1 VDFYVHRYHS
11 GLSRFPAPEKH
22 SADFR
27 KIQIPACSYPE
38 LTEKYGQPDMVKI
51 DLEGADLQIL
61 NSILASRQIPDYI
74 SVENWG
80 LPVLTA
86 LLEKK
91 VFSSFNLV
99 SFYNFKSIYGYSGI
113 DTAGPFGA
121 DIKSPWLN
129 PNQVLD
135 LYHRMPDPWFDI
147 HASVT
152 PFPPGQIDLTCYKKN
167 VNVLLWLKSLL
178 PHQLKSKLK
187 DLTGFSR

>member
-1 VDFYVHRYHS
+1 
-11 GLSRFPAPEKH
+11 
-22 SADFR
+22 
-27 KIQIPACSYPE
+27 
-38 LTEKYGQPDMVKI
+38 MVKI